1 MYADDLAIL
10 SLSVD
15 DLQAQ
20 LNKLFEYCQIWGL
33 EVNTAK
39 TKVMVLSKSG
49 FKKTTNE
56 LKLGNQVLQWT
67 SAYKYLG
74 LELHSNGNYVKTAEN
89 LCSRGW
95 KAIFKINS
103 SLRNI
108 SVKTSTRLH
117 LFDTLVKPI
126 ICYGS
131 EVWGSMVN
139 GQSAK
144 VHVGKFWNKAEK
156 IPCEKLHNK
165 FLKICLGVHSKASN
179 AAVRGEMGRFPLV
192 VTIIKAMLNF
202 WLHMVDIAEMN
213 TLINAA
219 MKEALLMED
228 VPGTWFYSCK
238 QIYSLFGIT
247 WTGQAPCRQ
256 TFTSLINNIEK
267 SYIAHWRNSLN
278 SKMEARAN

>member
-1 MYADDLAIL
+1 MI
-10 SLSVD
+10 
-15 DLQAQ
+15 
-20 LNKLFEYCQIWGL
+20 
-33 EVNTAK
+33 K
-39 TKVMVLSKSG
+39 TKFTFPYILCTTLIKFKPDNKRRSFKTCCSTKLSKVRRHV
-49 FKKTTNE
+49 F
-56 LKLGNQVLQWT
+56 
-67 SAYKYLG
+67 
-74 LELHSNGNYVKTAEN
+74 
-89 LCSRGW
+89 
-95 KAIFKINS
+95 S
-103 SLRNI
+103 SLHCCRQ
-108 SVKTSTRLH
+108 SLDEH
-117 LFDTLVKPI
+117 L
-126 ICYGS
+126 
-131 EVWGSMVN
+131 
-139 GQSAK
+139 
-144 VHVGKFWNKAEK
+144 K

-278 SKMEARAN
+278 SKDGREGKLSTYRKIKL